1 MPNDAKLGLLVGVV
15 GVIAVAVMSAKR
27 PQPQETATAPPA
39 VETAP
44 SPRGIAKRRDTPPT
58 PATEAQPVRHA
69 ETAPAPHAVPVP
81 SALPTEL
88 RSTPVV
94 RTKREPVA
102 TPTSRT
108 RDADVEP

>member
-27 PQPQETATAPPA
+27 PQPQETATAPLA
-39 VETAP
+39 VETSP
-44 SPRGIAKRRDTPPT
+44 SPQDGQKRRVAPPT
-58 PATEAQPVRHA
+58 SAAEPQPVRHI
-69 ETAPAPHAVPVP
+69 ETAPAPHPRPLP

-102 TPTSRT
+102 TPTSRS
-108 RDADVEP
+108 RDEDVDP

>member
-27 PQPQETATAPPA
+27 PQPQETATTPPPA
-39 VETAP
+39 ESAP
-44 SPRGIAKRRDTPPT
+44 QPRAVAKRVVPPT
-58 PATEAQPVRHA
+58 SATEPQPVRHV
-69 ETAPAPHAVPVP
+69 ETAPAPHALPVP

-108 RDADVEP
+108 RDEDVEP